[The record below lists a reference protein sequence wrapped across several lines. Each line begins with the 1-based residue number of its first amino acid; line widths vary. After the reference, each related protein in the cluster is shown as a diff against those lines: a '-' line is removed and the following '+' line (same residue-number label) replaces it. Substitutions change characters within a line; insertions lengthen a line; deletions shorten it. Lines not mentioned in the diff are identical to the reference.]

1 MTFPSYKWLELRFN
15 CRATTAK
22 IARIVELTWRPDHEQ
37 IATAPIGRCRT
48 GTMDVIVA
56 SCMTALA
63 QDSEGSSSPAGLAML
78 VLFLGIA
85 GIVGVFVIR
94 WSQSTPD
101 DEE

>member
-1 MTFPSYKWLELRFN
+1 MSKLPLHRSGAAALALWMFL
-15 CRATTAK
+15 
-22 IARIVELTWRPDHEQ
+22 
-37 IATAPIGRCRT
+37 
-48 GTMDVIVA
+48 A

>member
-1 MTFPSYKWLELRFN
+1 MSKLPLRRSGAAALALWMF
-15 CRATTAK
+15 
-22 IARIVELTWRPDHEQ
+22 L
-37 IATAPIGRCRT
+37 
-48 GTMDVIVA
+48 A

>member
-1 MTFPSYKWLELRFN
+1 MGKLPLRRSGAAALALWMF
-15 CRATTAK
+15 
-22 IARIVELTWRPDHEQ
+22 L
-37 IATAPIGRCRT
+37 
-48 GTMDVIVA
+48 A

>member
-1 MTFPSYKWLELRFN
+1 MSKLPLRRSGAAALALWMF
-15 CRATTAK
+15 
-22 IARIVELTWRPDHEQ
+22 L
-37 IATAPIGRCRT
+37 
-48 GTMDVIVA
+48 A

-63 QDSEGSSSPAGLAML
+63 QNSEGSSSPAGLAML